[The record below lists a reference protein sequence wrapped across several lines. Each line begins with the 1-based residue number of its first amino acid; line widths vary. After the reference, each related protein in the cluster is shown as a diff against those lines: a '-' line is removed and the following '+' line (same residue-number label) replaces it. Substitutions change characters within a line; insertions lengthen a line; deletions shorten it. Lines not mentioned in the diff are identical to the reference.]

1 MTRTIR
7 LALALAIC
15 AGLAPAKARAADLPT
30 RSAASASADALGAQ
44 EKEMLALASD
54 LARRCTAAIEKWLAT
69 KEVSED
75 KLFSA
80 LYYPIPNTQPPK
92 FNTDWDRL
100 SDRDVLPLEEAT
112 LARSPAI
119 VFAVLV
125 DRNGYLPTHNQRFAQ
140 PLTGN
145 AAVDLVNNRTKIM
158 FMDRTGLA
166 AARNTAAFLLQR
178 YQRDTGESMADLSVP
193 LFVRGLHFGAIRI
206 GYRPLDAG

>member
-1 MTRTIR
+1 MTHPNRLAVA
-7 LALALAIC
+7 LALALA
-15 AGLAPAKARAADLPT
+15 GLAPAAARAAELPT
-30 RSAASASADALGAQ
+30 RSASNTSAEALGAQ
-44 EKEMLALASD
+44 EKEMLALAND

-69 KEVSED
+69 KEVSEE

-80 LYYPIPNTQPPK
+80 LYYPIANTHPPK

-112 LARSPAI
+112 LSRSPAI

-125 DRNGYLPTHNQRFAQ
+125 DRNGYLPTHNQRFSQ

-145 AAVDLVNNRTKIM
+145 TAVDLVNNRTKIM

-166 AARNTAAFLLQR
+166 AARNTTAFLVQR

-206 GYRPLDAG
+206 GFRPME